1 MNALHFFWGFGA
13 FLSPLIVA
21 WAIARSGDIGLAY
34 VGLAALVAPPIVW
47 LLRVRGPDRPA
58 GTEEGSAGP
67 TANSSAPAGLVII
80 IMAFLF
86 LYVGAEVAFGGWIYT
101 YALTLGLADATM
113 AAYLTSAF
121 WGSLT
126 LGRLVSI
133 PLARFKPAT
142 VLLADM
148 LGCVAGASVVLLAG
162 QRVPLILLGSFVFGF
177 SMASIFPTLITFAGS
192 LMAITGKVTG
202 WFLVGASAGGMT
214 VPWLIGQL
222 FEPVGPQIT
231 MLIIMADM
239 LIALLVFAVLRA
251 AAARHALASSHTA

>member
-1 MNALHFFWGFGA
+1 VGPYMNALHFFFGVGA
-13 FLSPLIVA
+13 FISPIIVA
-21 WAIARSGDIGLAY
+21 QAVLRSGDINAAYWALA
-34 VGLAALVAPPIVW
+34 LLMLPAFLW
-47 LLRVRGPDRPA
+47 LLRVRSPK
-58 GTEEGSAGP
+58 
-67 TANSSAPAGLVII
+67 APAVVAQNPAAAASASGLLILIV
-80 IMAFLF
+80 FLF
-86 LYVGAEVAFGGWIYT
+86 YLAVGAEASFGGWISSYT
-101 YALTLGLADATM
+101 IATGVATPAT
-113 AAYLTSAF
+113 AAYMASVF

-133 PLARFKPAT
+133 PLARFRPST

-148 LGCVAGASVVLLAG
+148 LGCVAGASIVLLAG
-162 QRVPLILLGSFVFGF
+162 QRVPLILFGSFVFGF

-192 LMAITGKVTG
+192 LMTITGKVTG

-239 LIALLVFAVLRA
+239 LMALVVFAVLRA
-251 AAARHALASSHTA
+251 AAARHALASPHTP